1 MRRTRN
7 KCLLF
12 CLFLKNKDLQGKEI
26 REDITSESEN
36 EKENDSAHESE
47 NDERDEESDEDQE
60 EADDDEVTVVTGD
73 TEDSL
78 SRDYD

>member
-1 MRRTRN
+1 
-7 KCLLF
+7 
-12 CLFLKNKDLQGKEI
+12 LFLKNKDLQGKEI

-36 EKENDSAHESE
+36 EKENGSAHESE
-47 NDERDEESDEDQE
+47 NERDEESDEDQE